1 MADTSFI
8 TDRDR
13 IAALKT
19 LVATL
24 RLECPWDKKQTP
36 DSIIRYLIEEAYEL
50 MDAIASGDTAHIA
63 EELGDVLF
71 QVIFIAQ
78 LYQEKGLFSLDD
90 AAEGILE
97 KMVRRHPHVFGEGKA
112 ETPEQVKDT
121 WAVIKASEKND
132 AGRDKSLLDS
142 VPSGLP
148 SLHRA
153 YMISEKVGR
162 AGFDWDHMSGV
173 TDKVVEE
180 WRELAEAIASGDKE
194 QIELEF
200 GDLLFTLTNVARFA
214 DIHPETAL
222 AASVRKFEARYRHME
237 KRLAEAETLL
247 SALSPEEKDRLWE
260 KAKKDTK

>member
-1 MADTSFI
+1 MADPSFI
-8 TDRDR
+8 TNSDR

-24 RLECPWDKKQTP
+24 RTECPWDKKQTP

-63 EELGDVLF
+63 EELGDVFF

-78 LYQEKGLFSLDD
+78 LYSEQGLFTLDD
-90 AAEGILE
+90 AATGILE
-97 KMVRRHPHVFGEGKA
+97 KMIRRHPHVFGEDKA
-112 ETPEQVKDT
+112 ETPEQVKDK
-121 WAVIKASEKND
+121 WALIKAAEKKD
-132 AGRDKSLLDS
+132 TGKVKSLLDS

-148 SLHRA
+148 ALQRA

-162 AGFDWDHMSGV
+162 AGFDWDNMSGV
-173 TDKVVEE
+173 MDKVKEE
-180 WRELAEAIASGDKE
+180 WRELADAMASGDQE

-214 DIHPETAL
+214 NIHPETAL
-222 AASVRKFEARYRHME
+222 AASVRKFETRYRHME
-237 KRLAEAETLL
+237 KRLTDAETLL